1 MHTYTLIAPAK
12 INLLLE
18 IIGDRPDQFHELVM
32 VLQSIDLADIVE
44 LKPLSGEH
52 IQLHCTH
59 PDVPQDETNLAHRA
73 AKLMQTQFPGKGGVD
88 ITITKNIPIGAG
100 LAGGST
106 DAAAVLVGLDLMWS
120 LGLTQSELQIL
131 GTALGSDVPFC
142 VSGGTSLALGR
153 GEALTPLPDL
163 DQFYAVLAKY
173 RSLSI
178 STPWAY
184 QTYREQFSGSYA
196 QTPDAQE
203 QRRREGPSVPL
214 LTAINHR
221 DTEQISQ
228 YLYNDLERVVL
239 PQQSQVLALRKQF
252 EQFGCL
258 GTMMSGSGPTVFAL
272 TDSLEKAQLLKT
284 QMKTAVADPDLEL
297 WVTKFCTSGIRLQA
311 P

>member
-18 IIGDRPDQFHELVM
+18 IIGDRPDGFHELVM

-44 LKPLSGEH
+44 LKPLSGEQ
-52 IQLHCTH
+52 IQLYCTH
-59 PDVPQDETNLAHRA
+59 PGVPQDETNLAHRA
-73 AKLMQTQFPGKGGVD
+73 AKLMQTQFPSRGGVS

-120 LGLTQSELQIL
+120 LGLTQSELQTL
-131 GTALGSDVPFC
+131 GAELGSDIPFC
-142 VSGGTSLALGR
+142 ISGGTALALGR
-153 GEALTPLPDL
+153 GELLTPLPDL

-184 QTYREQFSGSYA
+184 QTYREQFSGGYA

-203 QRRREGPSVPL
+203 KRRREGPSVAL
-214 LTAINHR
+214 LSAINHR

-239 PQQSQVLALRKQF
+239 PQQPQVLALRQQF
-252 EQFGCL
+252 EQLGCL

-284 QMKTAVADPDLEL
+284 QMKTAVTDSDLEL
-297 WVTKFCTSGIRLQA
+297 
-311 P
+311 